1 MSSRSEDLTN
11 DLLHD
16 LAEEQTAAP
25 AAPPVAAR
33 SSEPARPTGEPA
45 PSAFVETRLFLA
57 PGTWRRPGLSRKAG
71 SYSVS
76 AGPLQVRFGRRS
88 Q

>member
-1 MSSRSEDLTN
+1 MSARSEDLTA

-16 LAEEQTAAP
+16 LAEEPSQEAP
-25 AAPPVAAR
+25 AG
-33 SSEPARPTGEPA
+33 ARPSDPAQPSGDAA

-57 PGTWRRPGLSRKAG
+57 PATWRRPGLARGAG

-76 AGPLQVRFGRRS
+76 AGPLQVRFGRRHT
-88 Q
+88 

>member
-1 MSSRSEDLTN
+1 MSARSEDLTA

-16 LAEEQTAAP
+16 LAEDP
-25 AAPPVAAR
+25 
-33 SSEPARPTGEPA
+33 SEATPQASPTGEPA
-45 PSAFVETRLFLA
+45 PTAFVETRLFLTPA
-57 PGTWRRPGLSRKAG
+57 TWKRPGLARNAG

-88 Q
+88 R

>member
-1 MSSRSEDLTN
+1 MSARSEDLTA

-16 LAEEQTAAP
+16 LAEEPSEAATA
-25 AAPPVAAR
+25 AAR
-33 SSEPARPTGEPA
+33 SPEPVRRASEAA

-57 PGTWRRPGLSRKAG
+57 RATWRRPGLTRNAG

-76 AGPLQVRFGRRS
+76 AGPLQVRFGRRLP
-88 Q
+88 

>member
-1 MSSRSEDLTN
+1 MSSRSEDLTA

-16 LAEEQTAAP
+16 LADEPADAAP
-25 AAPPVAAR
+25 GGAR
-33 SSEPARPTGEPA
+33 SSAPADGEPS
-45 PSAFVETRLFLA
+45 PSAFVETKLYLA
-57 PGTWRRPGLSRKAG
+57 PATWRRPGLTRRAG

-88 Q
+88 S

>member
-1 MSSRSEDLTN
+1 MSSRSEDLTA

-16 LAEEQTAAP
+16 LAEDPPAAAP
-25 AAPPVAAR
+25 VAPR
-33 SSEPARPTGEPA
+33 SSELAQPTDDAA

-57 PGTWRRPGLSRKAG
+57 PATWRRPALTRNAA

-76 AGPLQVRFGRRS
+76 AGPLQVRFGRRAP
-88 Q
+88 

>member
-1 MSSRSEDLTN
+1 MSARSEDLTA

-16 LAEEQTAAP
+16 LATDPAP
-25 AAPPVAAR
+25 AVPAVPDTEPV
-33 SSEPARPTGEPA
+33 

-57 PGTWRRPGLSRKAG
+57 PATWKRPGLAHNAG
-71 SYSVS
+71 SYSVT

-88 Q
+88 P

>member
-1 MSSRSEDLTN
+1 MSSRSEDLTA

-16 LAEEQTAAP
+16 LVEEAQAAP
-25 AAPPVAAR
+25 VAPR
-33 SSEPARPTGEPA
+33 SSELAQPTDDAA

-57 PGTWRRPGLSRKAG
+57 PATWRRPALTRNAA

-76 AGPLQVRFGRRS
+76 AGPLQVRFGRRAP
-88 Q
+88 